1 MSRVQLKRIC
11 YIEDQENNN
20 LKEKRQATDTNI
32 ESYQM
37 LEWSEKN
44 LKTTIKKML
53 QQGIM
58 NL

>member
-11 YIEDQENNN
+11 YIKDQENNN

-37 LEWSEKN
+37 LE
-44 LKTTIKKML
+44 
-53 QQGIM
+53 
-58 NL
+58 